1 MNKIKE
7 FKYMPNLKKSELY
20 SFMSMFNKLKIELDK
35 EENDRP
41 DIISTDAGKERYNEV
56 TAKLNAL
63 VVNLGLSFNKRSPSP
78 ESIYIVEQKRLIQS
92 AYSSIREVLK
102 ANLRFKLATD
112 YDKILNLSLLIKKYS
127 KISTANLKEI
137 TALVDNLLRDLA
149 VSEYTELIKKLLLT
163 DWISSMTVANDN
175 FKSYSLKRSD
185 TYEQIVSYNYRMKQ
199 DIINNYHE
207 MEFCINALAF
217 NGSFT
222 KYDEFVNSLNG
233 IITDYIEIIQK
244 RLSTFKNKKK
254 NDRPDII
261 STNDEDISLKTE

>member
-56 TAKLNAL
+56 TTKLNAL

-112 YDKILNLSLLIKKYS
+112 YDKILNLSLSPL
-127 KISTANLKEI
+127 
-137 TALVDNLLRDLA
+137 
-149 VSEYTELIKKLLLT
+149 
-163 DWISSMTVANDN
+163 
-175 FKSYSLKRSD
+175 
-185 TYEQIVSYNYRMKQ
+185 
-199 DIINNYHE
+199 
-207 MEFCINALAF
+207 
-217 NGSFT
+217 
-222 KYDEFVNSLNG
+222 
-233 IITDYIEIIQK
+233 
-244 RLSTFKNKKK
+244 
-254 NDRPDII
+254 
-261 STNDEDISLKTE
+261 